1 MKKIIIF
8 ALTVILVFSFS
19 ACSKETTNGYEV
31 KISTEMRDDGW
42 FYYLYNEQ
50 SLNSNVNGYVQYG
63 AYNLKYKHIEG
74 YDIPIK
80 DSETGEILE
89 YTKSS
94 LPYLHITPNE
104 TLQKELN
111 TLNEYLNEF
120 ERGKQLDERDLLHL
134 NLTEITEADVVRQY
148 NEMNSATVEKEG
160 KYTHLPEA
168 SIEQDFDLNGY
179 QWQVGYFISFGNIK
193 CVRIDIV
200 IDKSNYL
207 SDIYNRNEA
216 TEQQKKIYENILR
229 IEKEIINNQNF
240 EVQIETQDDEL
251 YSTNR
256 LLNLLKKINTPIEE
270 E

>member
-1 MKKIIIF
+1 MRKIITF

-19 ACSKETTNGYEV
+19 ACSNETTTGYEV

-50 SLNSNVNGYVQYG
+50 SLNSDERGYVQYG

-74 YDIPIK
+74 YEIPIK

-89 YTKSS
+89 YASSS

-120 ERGKQLDERDLLHL
+120 EQGKPLNESDLLHL
-134 NLTEITEADVVRQY
+134 NLTEINDADVVRQY
-148 NEMNSATVEKEG
+148 NEMNSSAAEKKG
-160 KYTHLPEA
+160 KYTYLPEA
-168 SIEQDFDLNGY
+168 SIEQDFVLNGY

-200 IDKSNYL
+200 IDESDYL

-216 TEQQKKIYENILR
+216 TEQQKKMYENIMQ
-229 IEKEIINNQNF
+229 IEKEIIHNQNF
-240 EVQIETQDDEL
+240 EVQIETKNDEL

-256 LLNLLKKINTPIEE
+256 LLNILKKINTPIE
-270 E
+270 